1 MRQFDVLV
9 WGFEEEPGKNAQP
22 STPPFTDDALGWF
35 FGNDLNAS
43 LLKSEAEW
51 IVFAHK
57 SISIDR
63 QFLNDLAECISS
75 FPMVDA
81 FAPRILSAKNHSF
94 HSGYRLDAAN
104 GLSMLDEN
112 AEMRFVA
119 APHPLIAAFSRR
131 IIQRTGRLDDSLALC
146 VQIADYSLRM
156 LHAGGKMF
164 SVPYLV
170 ANTHGNVDDTLYG
183 NRENIDD
190 FTFAMFKSLGLS
202 KNLRFLLRH
211 PGSLQRLWKRR
222 KDLED
227 KRNKAILL
235 SKLDKK
241 FLADLG

>member
-1 MRQFDVLV
+1 MNNVAEV
-9 WGFEEEPGKNAQP
+9 
-22 STPPFTDDALGWF
+22 TD
-35 FGNDLNAS
+35 
-43 LLKSEAEW
+43 
-51 IVFAHK
+51 
-57 SISIDR
+57 
-63 QFLNDLAECISS
+63 S

-170 ANTHGNVDDTLYG
+170 ANTHGTVDDTLYD

-211 PGSLQRLWKRR
+211 LAGF
-222 KDLED
+222 
-227 KRNKAILL
+227 
-235 SKLDKK
+235 
-241 FLADLG
+241 FLANPVEEPDYARGETIHGTAG

>member
-1 MRQFDVLV
+1 
-9 WGFEEEPGKNAQP
+9 
-22 STPPFTDDALGWF
+22 
-35 FGNDLNAS
+35 
-43 LLKSEAEW
+43 
-51 IVFAHK
+51 
-57 SISIDR
+57 
-63 QFLNDLAECISS
+63 
-75 FPMVDA
+75 
-81 FAPRILSAKNHSF
+81 
-94 HSGYRLDAAN
+94 
-104 GLSMLDEN
+104 
-112 AEMRFVA
+112 
-119 APHPLIAAFSRR
+119 
-131 IIQRTGRLDDSLALC
+131 
-146 VQIADYSLRM
+146 
-156 LHAGGKMF
+156 MF

-170 ANTHGNVDDTLYG
+170 ANTHGTVDDTLYD